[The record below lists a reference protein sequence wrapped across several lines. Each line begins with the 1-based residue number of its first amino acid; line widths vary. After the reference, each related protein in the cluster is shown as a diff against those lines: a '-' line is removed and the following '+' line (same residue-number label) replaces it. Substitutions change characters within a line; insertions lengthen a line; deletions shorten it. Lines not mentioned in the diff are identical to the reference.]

1 MENEWITMFRQVRL
15 PNPPVASMV
24 NRLAPSAVAPEKYE
38 DRQTIEIFR
47 AVLRKLFGMEYA
59 SGSESHKP
67 FLFIL
72 YSETD
77 APDDPDFS
85 RAGHPGFSEV
95 IRRGVIRGSR
105 ELSLQIVWV
114 EDCYGVGCDPEGE
127 YVPDGGAVIRF
138 TGIRRDGADL
148 ALVSGN
154 IHRMGSEPRGFEYVV
169 EKKNGFW
176 MVRSSYH
183 QWIS

>member
-1 MENEWITMFRQVRL
+1 MENEWITMFRQVSQ
-15 PNPPVASMV
+15 PNPPVATIV
-24 NRLAPSAVAPEKYE
+24 NRLAPATVLPEKYE

-47 AVLRKLFGMEYA
+47 AVLRKLFGLECE
-59 SGSESHKP
+59 SGVESEKP

-72 YSETD
+72 YSETG
-77 APDDPDFS
+77 APIGADPG
-85 RAGHPGFSEV
+85 RTGYPGFSEV
-95 IRRGVIRGSR
+95 IRRGVTRGSR
-105 ELSLQIVWV
+105 GLPLQIVWV
-114 EDCYGVGCDPEGE
+114 EDLYGVGGDPDGE
-127 YVPDGGAVIRF
+127 YVPDEGAVIRF
-138 TGIRRDGADL
+138 TGIRGDGADL